1 MEWNVVLLGR
11 EGVDVGGKGG
21 IGCMFHLGLGSQM
34 EVLSLR
40 LSNVSN
46 VFGLHEY

>member
-1 MEWNVVLLGR
+1 MEWNVLLLGR
-11 EGVDVGGKGG
+11 GGVDVGGKWG
-21 IGCMFHLGLGSQM
+21 IGCTFHLGLGSRM
-34 EVLSLR
+34 DVLSLR